1 MTMPDLA
8 MHILDIVEN
17 STRAEAKNISLSIIE
32 DSAENSVSITIT
44 DDGNG
49 MTASELNRALDP
61 FYTTKKKRS
70 TVGLGLALLK
80 ETTEQAG
87 GCLVVRSAPRKGT
100 EVRARMVLDH
110 IDRPPLG
117 DINETLQ
124 IIIATNPGINF
135 DIAYTVDG
143 ETETFSTRDDS
154 RGNSGVPDNA
164 G

>member
-32 DSAENSVSITIT
+32 DRAENSVSITII
-44 DDGNG
+44 DDGKG
-49 MTASELNRALDP
+49 MTDSELKRALDP
-61 FYTTKKKRS
+61 FYTTKKERS
-70 TVGLGLALLK
+70 TVGLGLALLR
-80 ETTEQAG
+80 ETAEQAG
-87 GCLVVRSAPRKGT
+87 GCLVVTSAPRKGT

-117 DINETLQ
+117 DINQTLQ
-124 IIIATNPGINF
+124 IIIATNPGVNF

>member
-49 MTASELNRALDP
+49 MTAGELQRALDP
-61 FYTTKKKRS
+61 FYTTKKERS
-70 TVGLGLALLK
+70 RVGLGLSLLK
-80 ETTEQAG
+80 ETAEQAG

-100 EVRARMVLDH
+100 EVRALMALDH

-117 DINETLQ
+117 DINETLR
-124 IIIATNPGINF
+124 IVIATNPGVNF
-135 DIAYTVDG
+135 DITYTVDG
-143 ETETFSTRDDS
+143 ESESFSTRGDAQ
-154 RGNSGVPDNA
+154 GNSGVPGNT